1 MPFFDFLIYKG
12 TQPKHSP
19 RRIVTDEYQIEWHR
33 KGIQFVNCPEGRLRY
48 QENPEICFPISSG
61 TIVSWNQLTDKARYD
76 VTTNSEEKK
85 YVIRMFNRTDVE
97 AFLKG
102 FKEVFNEEINA
113 NKELLWYIAEC
124 FEEKWNQKPSA
135 KLAKENIRKLK
146 DLPFGIDDIFSEL
159 LLKTWQQRLEE
170 QLILDLYSNDEKLVM
185 ESIECLKTE
194 LLHYRKSEK

>member
-12 TQPKHSP
+12 AQPKHSP

-33 KGIQFVNCPEGRLRY
+33 KGIHFVNCPEGWLRQ
-48 QENPEICFPISSG
+48 QENPDICFPISSG
-61 TIVSWNQLTDKARYD
+61 TIVLWNQLTDKTRYD
-76 VTTNSEEKK
+76 VTTNSGEKQ

-97 AFLKG
+97 VFLKG
-102 FKEVFNEEINA
+102 FKEVFNEGINA
-113 NKELLWYIAEC
+113 NKELMWYIAEC
-124 FEEKWNQKPSA
+124 YEEKWNQKASSQSA
-135 KLAKENIRKLK
+135 KEIIDKLK
-146 DLPFGIDDIFSEL
+146 DIPTGIDDSFREL

-170 QLILDLYSNDEKLVM
+170 QLILDLYSDDEKLVL

>member
-135 KLAKENIRKLK
+135 QNAKESIEKLK
-146 DLPFGIDDIFSEL
+146 DLPSGIDDNFREL

-170 QLILDLYSNDEKLVM
+170 QLIKDVFSDDEKTVI
-185 ESIECLKTE
+185 ESIAYIRNGNAIL
-194 LLHYRKSEK
+194 SSN